1 MLAVGLC
8 VAGRLEA
15 RRYEPA
21 DPEEQTLYLEL
32 APISDRFDPA
42 AVEVA
47 QLDREAL
54 RRDGEKPGA
63 AMVRVA
69 EWIAAVS
76 GEARA
81 VICAYPAAFDWPF
94 LYWYLQSYA
103 VEQNPVGF
111 SSCIDMKTIYATK
124 AGVPFGEAGRDNL
137 PEELRSER
145 AHTHNALDDA
155 IEQAEIFSKLFTWN
169 P

>member
-1 MLAVGLC
+1 MLALGLC
-8 VAGRLEA
+8 VAGRLEDG
-15 RRYEPA
+15 RYEA
-21 DPEEQTLYLEL
+21 AEPEERTLYLEL
-32 APISDRFDPA
+32 APISDRFETA
-42 AVEVA
+42 ALEVA
-47 QLDREAL
+47 RLDRESL
-54 RRDGEKPGA
+54 RREGEEPGA
-63 AMVRVA
+63 AMARVA

-103 VEQNPVGF
+103 AEKNPVGF
-111 SSCIDMKTIYATK
+111 SSCIDMKTMYATK
-124 AGVPFGEAGRDNL
+124 AGVPLGRAGRDDL
-137 PEELRSER
+137 PAELCSER
-145 AHTHNALDDA
+145 PHTHNALDDA